1 MRHAIRVLVIGE
13 VVMTLEEV
21 KDSVGGDRNGEV
33 VVVGECDTVDE
44 GVRSKRCFCKQNPT

>member
-1 MRHAIRVLVIGE
+1 
-13 VVMTLEEV
+13 MTLEEV
-21 KDSVGGDRNGEV
+21 KDNVGGDRNGEV

>member
-33 VVVGECDTVDE
+33 VVVGELS
-44 GVRSKRCFCKQNPT
+44 RA